1 MFKIIFIDE
10 NKFIT
15 FQVFNELMIIMSS
28 FLYPKIFDPY
38 LHRLEILI
46 KWIAKIFEEHKLCN
60 FGIYGLL
67 CFQTVWNNPLPCIH
81 MELYG
86 TMLSFVF
93 IVYWY
98 NRVCQCDLSLI
109 FQLTLKTDDSFVLD
123 TMSSSNN
130 FINAPFPSI
139 YSIWR
144 RTFLSLNPTF

>member
-1 MFKIIFIDE
+1 MKTNASLFKFS
-10 NKFIT
+10 T
-15 FQVFNELMIIMSS
+15 SS
-28 FLYPKIFDPY
+28 WSSCSHSFTQKYSIQFDPY

-46 KWIAKIFEEHKLCN
+46 KLIAKIFEEHKLCN

-139 YSIWR
+139 
-144 RTFLSLNPTF
+144 